1 MKKVER
7 WVFPHVWLHPPCHL
21 SQICPLAFQ
30 VYMHLIKL
38 HLSPP
43 NFTDYD
49 IHLPDGSEPKASVKD
64 AFKVL
69 IAHHDDIDIRKV
81 WCKGLHI

>member
-1 MKKVER
+1 
-7 WVFPHVWLHPPCHL
+7 
-21 SQICPLAFQ
+21 
-30 VYMHLIKL
+30 MHLIKL

-43 NFTDYD
+43 NFTDFD
-49 IHLPDGSEPKASVKD
+49 IHLPAGSEPKASVKD

-81 WCKGLHI
+81 